1 MLLIK
6 LIMLIW
12 SGTDPENQAETEPK
26 SNHKRP
32 KIGKERTFAF
42 CFSSVPYVSSPPPLR
57 LLVITYYWPPSG
69 GAGVQRCL
77 KFVKHLGSFGVE
89 ATVITVDPAHATYPV
104 RDESLLAEVPPEV
117 RVIRTR
123 TSEPF
128 ESYKKLTGRAVPYGG
143 FANEGKPGLM
153 QKALRFVRGNLFIPD
168 PRRGWNRHAL
178 AAVELLLAA
187 GETFDA
193 VLTSSPPHSTQLIGL
208 ALQKRHGLRW
218 LADMRDPWTDIYYY
232 KDLHHTPLAAWLD
245 ARYERQVLTK
255 ADAVLVTSPETKRLF
270 LGKLSELPA
279 GKFHVLPNG
288 YDESDFG
295 RPSQPPTDCLRIT
308 HAGTITELYH
318 IDKLLAAV
326 AACTARHPDVPL
338 RLRFVGQV
346 STQLRGQIERAGLLP
361 TTEFIEFVPH
371 DKSVEYL
378 LSASVLLMAIPDV
391 PRNFGILP
399 GKVFE
404 YLAANKPILC
414 VGPAGSD
421 ADNLLQECGV
431 GPALPYEDTTLM
443 RQTLEDLV
451 AQWRI
456 NPNLDLPA
464 LNHRRYSRHALTAQL
479 AAIAFGPKD
488 VALPPAPPDSFDEN
502 Q

>member
-1 MLLIK
+1 M
-6 LIMLIW
+6 
-12 SGTDPENQAETEPK
+12 P
-26 SNHKRP
+26 
-32 KIGKERTFAF
+32 
-42 CFSSVPYVSSPPPLR
+42 CFLNPLFVSAPRPLR

-77 KFVKHLGSFGVE
+77 KFVKHLGHFGVE
-89 ATVITVDPAHATYPV
+89 PTVITVDPAQATYPV
-104 RDESLLAEVPPEV
+104 LDESLLAEVPAGV
-117 RVIRTR
+117 RVIRTK

-143 FANEGKPGLM
+143 FANEGKPGPL

-208 ALQKRHGLRW
+208 ELQKRHGLRW
-218 LADMRDPWTDIYYY
+218 LADLRDPWTDIYYY
-232 KDLHHTPLAAWLD
+232 KDLHHTPFAAWLD
-245 ARYERQVLTK
+245 ARYERQVLTQ

-270 LGKLSELPA
+270 LAKLPA
-279 GKFHVLPNG
+279 LASAKFHVLPNG
-288 YDESDFG
+288 YDESDFRG
-295 RPSQPPTDCLRIT
+295 ASQPPTDCLRIT
-308 HAGTITELYH
+308 HTGTITELYR
-318 IDKLLAAV
+318 IDNLLKALATCAKAHPAV
-326 AACTARHPDVPL
+326 PM

-346 STQLRGQIERAGLLP
+346 SVQLRRQIAAAGLLP
-361 TTEFIEFVPH
+361 VTEFIEFVPH

-378 LSASVLLMAIPDV
+378 LSASALLMAIPDV

-421 ADNLLQECGV
+421 ADHLLQECGA
-431 GPALPYEDTTLM
+431 GQALPYQDLALM
-443 RQTLEDLV
+443 LETLETLV

-456 NPNLDLPA
+456 SPNLDLPA
-464 LNHRRYSRHALTAQL
+464 VSHSRYSRRGLTGEL
-479 AAIAFGPKD
+479 ASI
-488 VALPPAPPDSFDEN
+488 VATR
-502 Q
+502 

>member
-1 MLLIK
+1 M
-6 LIMLIW
+6 
-12 SGTDPENQAETEPK
+12 PEN
-26 SNHKRP
+26 R
-32 KIGKERTFAF
+32 
-42 CFSSVPYVSSPPPLR
+42 PLR

-77 KFVKHLGSFGVE
+77 KFVKHLGAFGVE
-89 ATVITVDPAHATYPV
+89 PTVITVDPAQATYPV
-104 RDESLLAEVPPEV
+104 RDESLLAEVPAGV
-117 RVIRTR
+117 RVIRTK

-143 FANEGKPGLM
+143 FANEGKPGLV

-178 AAVELLLAA
+178 AAVEQLLAA

-208 ALQKRHGLRW
+208 ELKKRHGLRW
-218 LADMRDPWTDIYYY
+218 LADLRDPWTDIYYY
-232 KDLHHTPLAAWLD
+232 NDLHHTPPAAWLD
-245 ARYERQVLTK
+245 ARYERRVLTQ

-270 LGKLSELPA
+270 LAKLPA
-279 GKFHVLPNG
+279 LPAAKFHVLPNG
-288 YDESDFG
+288 YDESDFQ
-295 RPSQPPTDCLRIT
+295 RPTQPPTDCLRIT
-308 HAGTITELYH
+308 HTGTITELYH
-318 IDKLLAAV
+318 IERLLEAV
-326 AACTARHPDVPL
+326 ATCAARHPDVPL

-346 STQLRGQIERAGLLP
+346 SAELRAQIARAGLAAA
-361 TTEFIEFVPH
+361 TEFIDFVPH
-371 DKSVEYL
+371 HESVDHL
-378 LSASVLLMAIPDV
+378 LSASALLMAIPDV

-421 ADNLLQECGV
+421 ADHLLQEG
-431 GPALPYEDTTLM
+431 GAGQALPYEDYALM
-443 RQTLEDLV
+443 LETLEALV
-451 AQWRI
+451 AQWRL

-464 LNHRRYSRHALTAQL
+464 LSHRRYSRRALAGEL
-479 AAIAFGPKD
+479 AEIIE
-488 VALPPAPPDSFDEN
+488 L
-502 Q
+502 

>member
-1 MLLIK
+1 ML
-6 LIMLIW
+6 
-12 SGTDPENQAETEPK
+12 TP
-26 SNHKRP
+26 R
-32 KIGKERTFAF
+32 
-42 CFSSVPYVSSPPPLR
+42 PLR

-77 KFVKHLGSFGVE
+77 KFVKHLGHFGVE
-89 ATVITVDPAHATYPV
+89 ATVVTVDPDEATYPV
-104 RDESLLAEVPPEV
+104 SDESLRAEVPAGV
-117 RVIRTR
+117 RVIRTG

-143 FANEGKPGLM
+143 FANEGRPGLV
-153 QKALRFVRGNLFIPD
+153 QQALRFVRGNLFIPD

-178 AAVELLLAA
+178 AAVEKLLAA

-208 ALQKRHGLRW
+208 ELQRRHGLRW
-218 LADMRDPWTDIYYY
+218 LADLRDPWTDIYYY

-245 ARYERQVLTK
+245 ARYERQVLTR

-270 LGKLSELPA
+270 QAKLPQLPS

-288 YDESDFG
+288 YDESDFQL
-295 RPSQPPTDCLRIT
+295 PSQPPTDCLRIT
-308 HAGTITELYH
+308 HTGTITELYR
-318 IDKLLAAV
+318 IERLLEAV
-326 AACTARHPDVPL
+326 ATCAARHPKVPM

-346 STQLRGQIERAGLLP
+346 ANQLREQIAQAGLLP
-361 TTEFIEFVPH
+361 ITEFIPFVPH
-371 DKSVEYL
+371 EESVRHL
-378 LSASVLLMAIPDV
+378 MAASVLLMAIPDV

-414 VGPAGSD
+414 IGPAGCD
-421 ADNLLQECGV
+421 ADNLLQECAAGH
-431 GPALPYEDTTLM
+431 ALPYQDFALM
-443 RQTLEDLV
+443 LETLEGL
-451 AQWRI
+451 AKQWRR

-464 LNHRRYSRHALTAQL
+464 ISHERYSRRGLTGQL
-479 AAIAFGPKD
+479 ADIAIN
-488 VALPPAPPDSFDEN
+488 LPMNASI
-502 Q
+502 QQ

>member
-1 MLLIK
+1 MGHEGDEFGDGQE
-6 LIMLIW
+6 
-12 SGTDPENQAETEPK
+12 S
-26 SNHKRP
+26 R
-32 KIGKERTFAF
+32 
-42 CFSSVPYVSSPPPLR
+42 PLR

-77 KFVKHLGSFGVE
+77 KFVKHLGYFQVE
-89 ATVITVDPAHATYPV
+89 ATVITVDPAQATYPV
-104 RDESLLAEVPPEV
+104 LDESLLAEVPPTV
-117 RVIRTR
+117 RVIRTG
-123 TSEPF
+123 TTEPF

-143 FANEGKPGLM
+143 FANEGKPGLL
-153 QKALRFVRGNLFIPD
+153 QQALRFVRGNLFIPD

-178 AAVELLLAA
+178 AAVEQLLAA
-187 GETFDA
+187 GEQFDA

-208 ALQKRHGLRW
+208 ELKKRHGLRW
-218 LADMRDPWTDIYYY
+218 LADLRDPWTDIYYY

-245 ARYERQVLTK
+245 ARYERQVLTQ

-270 LGKLSELPA
+270 LAKLPA
-279 GKFHVLPNG
+279 LPATKFHVLPNG
-288 YDESDFG
+288 YDESDF
-295 RPSQPPTDCLRIT
+295 RQSSAAPTDCLRIT
-308 HAGTITELYH
+308 HTGTITELYR
-318 IDKLLAAV
+318 IEQLLKAV
-326 AACTARHPDVPL
+326 ATCAAAHPEVPL

-346 STQLRGQIERAGLLP
+346 SAELRGQIERAGLLP
-361 TTEFIEFVPH
+361 ITEFIPFVPH

-378 LSASVLLMAIPDV
+378 LESSVLLMAIPDV

-421 ADNLLQECGV
+421 ADHLLQECGA
-431 GPALPYEDTTLM
+431 GQALPYQDATLM
-443 RQTLEDLV
+443 LDTLETLV

-464 LNHRRYSRHALTAQL
+464 VSHTRYSRRALAGQL
-479 AAIAFGPKD
+479 AKLVRA
-488 VALPPAPPDSFDEN
+488 
-502 Q
+502 

>member
-1 MLLIK
+1 M
-6 LIMLIW
+6 
-12 SGTDPENQAETEPK
+12 
-26 SNHKRP
+26 
-32 KIGKERTFAF
+32 
-42 CFSSVPYVSSPPPLR
+42 PPPRPLR

-77 KFVKHLGSFGVE
+77 KFVKHLGAFGVE
-89 ATVITVDPAHATYPV
+89 ATVITVDPAQATYPV
-104 RDESLLAEVPPEV
+104 RDESLLAEVPAGV
-117 RVIRTR
+117 RVIRTA

-153 QKALRFVRGNLFIPD
+153 QKALRFVRSNLFIPD

-178 AAVELLLAA
+178 AAAERLLAA

-208 ALQKRHGLRW
+208 ALQRRHGLRW
-218 LADMRDPWTDIYYY
+218 LADLRDPWTDIYYY
-232 KDLHHTPLAAWLD
+232 HDLHHTPLAAWLD
-245 ARYERQVLTK
+245 ARYERRVLTQ

-270 LGKLSELPA
+270 LGKLPDLPA
-279 GKFHVLPNG
+279 AKFHVLPNG
-288 YDESDFG
+288 YDESDFQ
-295 RPSQPPTDCLRIT
+295 RPSQPPTACLRIT
-308 HAGTITELYH
+308 HTGTITELYH
-318 IDKLLAAV
+318 IDQLLLAV
-326 AACTARHPDVPL
+326 AACAARHPDVPL
-338 RLRFVGQV
+338 QLRFVGQV
-346 STQLRGQIERAGLLP
+346 SAELRGQIGRAGLLP
-361 TTEFIEFVPH
+361 VTEFIDFVPH
-371 DKSVEYL
+371 DQSVDHL

-421 ADNLLQECGV
+421 ADNLLQECGA
-431 GPALPYEDTTLM
+431 GQALPYADSVLM
-443 RQTLEDLV
+443 HETLEALV

-456 NPNLDLPA
+456 SPNLDLPA
-464 LNHRRYSRHALTAQL
+464 VSHARYSRRALAGEL
-479 AAIAFGPKD
+479 ARI
-488 VALPPAPPDSFDEN
+488 V
-502 Q
+502 

>member
-1 MLLIK
+1 M
-6 LIMLIW
+6 
-12 SGTDPENQAETEPK
+12 
-26 SNHKRP
+26 
-32 KIGKERTFAF
+32 
-42 CFSSVPYVSSPPPLR
+42 SVSRPLR

-77 KFVKHLGSFGVE
+77 KFVKHLGRFGVE
-89 ATVITVDPAHATYPV
+89 ATVITVDAAQATYPV
-104 RDESLLAEVPPEV
+104 RDESLLAEVPAGV
-117 RVIRTR
+117 RVIRTA

-153 QKALRFVRGNLFIPD
+153 QKALRFVRSNLFIPD

-178 AAVELLLAA
+178 AAVEQLLAA
-187 GETFDA
+187 GEKFDA

-208 ALQKRHGLRW
+208 ALQRRHGLRW
-218 LADMRDPWTDIYYY
+218 LADLRDPWTDIYYY

-245 ARYERQVLTK
+245 ARYERQVLTQ

-270 LGKLSELPA
+270 LAKLPA
-279 GKFHVLPNG
+279 LPAAKFHVLPNG
-288 YDESDFG
+288 YDESDFQL
-295 RPSQPPTDCLRIT
+295 PSQPPTDCLRIT
-308 HAGTITELYH
+308 HTGTITELYH
-318 IDKLLAAV
+318 VSRLLEAV
-326 AACTARHPDVPL
+326 AACAARHPDVPL

-346 STQLRGQIERAGLLP
+346 SAELRGQVERTGLLP
-361 TTEFIEFVPH
+361 TTELLPFVPH
-371 DKSVEYL
+371 SESVAHL
-378 LSASVLLMAIPDV
+378 LNASALLMAIPDV

-421 ADNLLQECGV
+421 ADNLLQECGA
-431 GPALPYEDTTLM
+431 GQALPYEDAQLM
-443 RQTLEDLV
+443 LETLEALV

-464 LNHRRYSRHALTAQL
+464 VSHNRYSRRALAGQLAQL
-479 AAIAFGPKD
+479 VKS
-488 VALPPAPPDSFDEN
+488 L
-502 Q
+502 

>member
-1 MLLIK
+1 M
-6 LIMLIW
+6 
-12 SGTDPENQAETEPK
+12 PK
-26 SNHKRP
+26 NR
-32 KIGKERTFAF
+32 
-42 CFSSVPYVSSPPPLR
+42 PLR

-77 KFVKHLGSFGVE
+77 KFVKHLGRFGVE
-89 ATVITVDPAHATYPV
+89 ATVITVAASQATYPV
-104 RDESLLAEVPPEV
+104 LDESLLAEVPAGV
-117 RVIRTR
+117 RVIRTS

-178 AAVELLLAA
+178 AAVEQLLAA
-187 GETFDA
+187 GERFDA

-245 ARYERQVLTK
+245 ARYERQVLTH

-270 LGKLSELPA
+270 QAKLPA
-279 GKFHVLPNG
+279 LPSAKFHVLPNG
-288 YDESDFG
+288 FDESDFQG
-295 RPSQPPTDCLRIT
+295 PSQPPADCLRLT
-308 HAGTITELYH
+308 HTGTITELYR
-318 IDKLLAAV
+318 IEQLLKAV
-326 AACTARHPDVPL
+326 AACAARHPDVPL

-346 STQLRGQIERAGLLP
+346 SAELRGQIARAGLLP
-361 TTEFIEFVPH
+361 ATEFIDFVPH
-371 DKSVEYL
+371 DRSVEYL
-378 LSASVLLMAIPDV
+378 LSASALLMAIPDV

-421 ADNLLQECGV
+421 ADNLLQECGA
-431 GPALPYEDTTLM
+431 GQALPYQDFALMLETL
-443 RQTLEDLV
+443 DALV

-456 NPNLDLPA
+456 NPDLDLPSVS
-464 LNHRRYSRHALTAQL
+464 HTRYSRRALTGELAQL
-479 AAIAFGPKD
+479 VRG
-488 VALPPAPPDSFDEN
+488 
-502 Q
+502 

>member
-1 MLLIK
+1 M
-6 LIMLIW
+6 
-12 SGTDPENQAETEPK
+12 P
-26 SNHKRP
+26 
-32 KIGKERTFAF
+32 
-42 CFSSVPYVSSPPPLR
+42 SPRPLR

-77 KFVKHLGSFGVE
+77 KFVKHLGHFNVE
-89 ATVITVDPAHATYPV
+89 PTVITVDVDQATYPV
-104 RDESLLAEVPPEV
+104 RDASLLAEVPPEV
-117 RVIRTR
+117 RVIRTK

-168 PRRGWNRHAL
+168 PRRGWNRHAI
-178 AAVELLLAA
+178 AAVEKLLAA
-187 GETFDA
+187 GEQFDA
-193 VLTSSPPHSTQLIGL
+193 VLTSSPPHSTQLIGQE
-208 ALQKRHGLRW
+208 LQRRHGLRW

-232 KDLHHTPLAAWLD
+232 KDLHHTPLASWLD
-245 ARYERQVLTK
+245 ARYERQVLTN

-270 LGKLSELPA
+270 MAKLPHLPGA
-279 GKFHVLPNG
+279 KFHVLPNG
-288 YDESDFG
+288 YDESDFRG
-295 RPSQPPTDCLRIT
+295 VSQPPTDCLRIT
-308 HAGTITELYH
+308 HTGTITELYH
-318 IDKLLAAV
+318 IEQLLKAV
-326 AACTARHPDVPL
+326 AACAATNPDVPL

-346 STQLRGQIERAGLLP
+346 SAQLRLQIEQAGLLAV
-361 TTEFIEFVPH
+361 TEFIPFVPH

-414 VGPAGSD
+414 IGPAGSD
-421 ADNLLQECGV
+421 ADNLLQECGA
-431 GPALPYEDTTLM
+431 GQALPYQDCALM
-443 RQTLEDLV
+443 RETLEALIV
-451 AQWRI
+451 QWRS

-464 LNHRRYSRHALTAQL
+464 VSHTRYSRRALT
-479 AAIAFGPKD
+479 G
-488 VALPPAPPDSFDEN
+488 ALVEITTAL
-502 Q
+502 